1 MIPHHI
7 SLRPRLRRLL
17 PLAGLALLLLL
28 AACGGGSA
36 PASGGDAESGSSAGH
51 ADHADHASGDL
62 REETA
67 SADTLPKF
75 LDAQPEQI
83 RIVYAASAKAAELL
97 STMPCYCGC
106 MESVGHKS
114 NLNCFIHEMREDGSV
129 IWDDHGT
136 RCGVCLQI
144 AAESISM
151 MAEGKSPEEIRQ
163 TIEDMYAA

>member
-1 MIPHHI
+1 MIPHR
-7 SLRPRLRRLL
+7 SFLPSRLRRLL

-28 AACGGGSA
+28 AACSGGTA
-36 PASGGDAESGSSAGH
+36 PAVEGNSESGSHAGH
-51 ADHADHASGDL
+51 ADQASGDL

-83 RIVYAASAKAAELL
+83 RIVYAASAKASELL

-114 NLNCFIHEMREDGSV
+114 NLNCFVNELREDGSV
-129 IWDDHGT
+129 VWDDHGT

-151 MAEGKSPEEIRQ
+151 MTEGKSTDEIRQ